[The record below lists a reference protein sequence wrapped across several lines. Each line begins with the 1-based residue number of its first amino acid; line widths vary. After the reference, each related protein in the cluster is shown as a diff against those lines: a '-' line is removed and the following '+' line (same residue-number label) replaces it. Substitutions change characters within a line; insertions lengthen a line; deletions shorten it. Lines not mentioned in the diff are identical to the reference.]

1 MGTHSLTAADIQ
13 LNREAQ
19 ARELMTAM
27 LGAPLPDDLDIQADV
42 FGDCTQW
49 VFQQISVTGYAG
61 DIGLRVLWQPDGG
74 LIVRVTSHRETP
86 GIGDFIDHRRDP
98 WMTTLDG
105 ASADEINELD
115 NVTGATIT
123 SKAIQQGALRSM
135 QNLEAYCRG

>member
-1 MGTHSLTAADIQ
+1 MVRMLLSLIVIGGACGALLVGTHSLTAADIQ

-74 LIVRVTSHRETP
+74 LIMRVTNHRETP
-86 GIGDFIDHRRDP
+86 GIGEVRRGVR
-98 WMTTLDG
+98 LDRR
-105 ASADEINELD
+105 AD
-115 NVTGATIT
+115 
-123 SKAIQQGALRSM
+123 Q
-135 QNLEAYCRG
+135 